1 MNENFYGRDFKI
13 TSDVLIPRPE
23 TEMIVDAVLNLA
35 GKTYLPGVK
44 PSEARIKQNC
54 KIIDIGTGSGCL
66 AISLA
71 LELPKANVTASD
83 VSEKALDVARN
94 NAKSLNAKVKFV
106 QANLLDGIE
115 DDYDVIIANLPYV
128 DENWGWIDKKALSKE
143 PALALYADN
152 GGLSLIYKLIDQTS
166 KRSFQ
171 FLILEADP
179 CQHKDIIEYAKN
191 HNLLLDETRGF
202 ILSFKKVD

>member
-128 DENWGWIDKKALSKE
+128 DESWDWIDKKALSKE
-143 PALALYADN
+143 PALALYAEN
-152 GGLSLIYKLIDQTS
+152 GGLSLIYKLIDQAS

-202 ILSFKKVD
+202 ILSFKKVN

>member
-1 MNENFYGRDFKI
+1 MNENFYGRDFKV

-94 NAKSLNAKVKFV
+94 NAKSLNAKAKFV
-106 QANLLDGIE
+106 QANLLDGIK

-128 DENWGWIDKKALSKE
+128 DENWDWIDKKALSKE
-143 PALALYADN
+143 PALALYAEN
-152 GGLSLIYKLIDQTS
+152 GGLSLIYKLINQAS

-191 HNLLLDETRGF
+191 HNLLLDEIRGF
-202 ILSFKKVD
+202 ILSFKKVI

>member
-115 DDYDVIIANLPYV
+115 DDYDVIVANLPYV
-128 DENWGWIDKKALSKE
+128 DENWDWIDKKALSKE

-152 GGLSLIYKLIDQTS
+152 GGLSLIYKLIDQAS

-191 HNLLLDETRGF
+191 HNLLLDEIRGF
-202 ILSFKKVD
+202 ILSFKKVI

>member
-94 NAKSLNAKVKFV
+94 NAKSLNAKAKFV
-106 QANLLDGIE
+106 QANLLDGIK

-128 DENWGWIDKKALSKE
+128 DENWDWIDKKALSKE
-143 PALALYADN
+143 PALALYAEN
-152 GGLSLIYKLIDQTS
+152 GGLSLIYKLINQAS

-191 HNLLLDETRGF
+191 HNLLLDEIRGF
-202 ILSFKKVD
+202 ILSFKKVI

>member
-35 GKTYLPGVK
+35 GKSYLPGVK

-83 VSEKALDVARN
+83 VSEKALDVARD

-128 DENWGWIDKKALSKE
+128 DENWDWIDKKALSKE
-143 PALALYADN
+143 PALALYAEN
-152 GGLSLIYKLIDQTS
+152 GGLSLIYKLIDQAS